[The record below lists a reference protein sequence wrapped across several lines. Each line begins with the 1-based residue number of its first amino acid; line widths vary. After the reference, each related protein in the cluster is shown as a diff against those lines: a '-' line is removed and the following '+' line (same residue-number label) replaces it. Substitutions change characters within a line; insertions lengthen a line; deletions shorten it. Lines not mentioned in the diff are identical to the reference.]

1 MCEAD
6 SIVTINS
13 RAHPND
19 PLLAQQYAAPMINA
33 TGAWQ
38 ASAYGSHKIVVC
50 MVDTGSDL
58 YNKDLVPNL
67 WKCVAIPRL
76 CPARTCLPLR
86 SARTWIARYT
96 EDLGRAEILKR
107 YEGVPEATAVLDLTG
122 CSSNL
127 CPVP

>member
-6 SIVTINS
+6 SIVTIKR

-19 PLLAQQYAAPMINA
+19 PLLAQQYAASMINA

-38 ASAYGSHKIVVC
+38 ASAYGSHKVMVC

-67 WKCVAIPRL
+67 WKCAADSAGVCTTMCANAHL
-76 CPARTCLPLR
+76 CWSMGPVISNALTTC
-86 SARTWIARYT
+86 TKG
-96 EDLGRAEILKR
+96 LG
-107 YEGVPEATAVLDLTG
+107 
-122 CSSNL
+122 
-127 CPVP
+127 